1 MAIARKRVVITGM
14 GVLSSVGRNIP
25 EFKEGL
31 LNKKVG
37 IEASEYYSDYFDGA
51 VASEIK
57 GELDYPDLDPSLTTK
72 LDKGAL
78 WGYRV
83 GREALI
89 DGGLMDSPLKKDMG
103 MMVGVS
109 AAGTEA
115 YLPFIMGTPEDTNVD
130 MVKYSGAYASVC
142 PLVASLLEIG
152 GGYELVAT
160 ACTASPNA
168 IGLAYDAIQNNKG
181 DVMLA
186 LGSEPLY
193 IPTFAGFYAL
203 KAMAEGPC
211 TPYSGQPGMSIGE
224 GAGAIIVEEY
234 EHAKARGAKIY
245 GELLGYSTTSDAYHE
260 TAPDPKAEGSTL
272 VMKTALKN
280 TGLDADQ
287 IDYVNAHGTGTE
299 ANDRSESL
307 AIKKV
312 FGDGK
317 IPPISSTKSYF
328 GHNIGSAGILELM
341 ACLLTLPEKKVL
353 PTLNF
358 SEPRSYVDLDCIPND
373 FREQDVN
380 IFLKNNYAFGGN
392 NSCLVTSTKPGT
404 VPVAEYEQ
412 KRVVIT
418 GMGSVSSMGLGNSD
432 FAAGLVNGGGKVT
445 HMEMPMEL
453 KNEDTAH
460 LPIDDNNILHYG
472 AHIVEKF
479 NPRKILR
486 SVDARKLNNI
496 SLYALVAMEQALNNA
511 GYKVPKSAR
520 EEVGMIM
527 GISKGPTSTIAR
539 LCESL
544 KPDPNNV
551 RTSEFAMSL
560 MNSIATQCAITKGVK
575 GYNTTLSSGVN
586 AGLGSV
592 VQGYEV
598 IRQNLQDYMLA
609 GASDEESLGF
619 SPLTLLAS
627 DGISFNLEA
636 EDYRIYEKE
645 DAGYIPGEGAGCM
658 FMESYD
664 SAKERGATIYAEV
677 VGHGRANDLVYFHDQ
692 SQDGTEGQ
700 SMCRAIERALTE
712 AGITTNDI
720 DVICGT
726 AWAGDRV
733 ISAEL
738 QGIKSAFGDK
748 AAEIPL
754 TNFNAY
760 FGFIEAAGGILNLTA
775 LIHGMRD
782 NLVYPILNSS
792 EFAVDGLRF
801 VTGEPLQ
808 QEIQYALLTGQ
819 SEGGNCYALVVKKG
833 E

>member
-25 EFKEGL
+25 EFKQGL
-31 LNKKVG
+31 LDKKVG
-37 IEASEYYSDYFDGA
+37 IEPSEYYAQYFKGA

-57 GELDYPDLDPSLTTK
+57 GEVDYPGLDPELTTK

-89 DGGLMDSPLKKDMG
+89 DGGLLDSDLKDNMG
-103 MMVGVS
+103 LMVGVS

-115 YLPFIMGTPEDTNVD
+115 YLPFIMGKPEETNVD
-130 MVKYSGAYASVC
+130 MVKYSGSYASVC
-142 PLVASLLEIG
+142 PLVASLLNIG

-181 DVMLA
+181 DIMMA

-211 TPYSGQPGMSIGE
+211 TPYSNQPGMSIGE
-224 GAGAIIVEEY
+224 GAGALIIEEY

-245 GELLGYSTTSDAYHE
+245 GELLGYATTSDAYHE

-272 VMKTALKN
+272 VMRNALKN
-280 TGLDADQ
+280 TNLHPDQ
-287 IDYVNAHGTGTE
+287 IDYVNAHGTGTD

-328 GHNIGSAGILELM
+328 GHNIGSAGILELI
-341 ACLLTLPEKKVL
+341 ASLLTLPENKIL

-358 SEPRSYVDLDCIPND
+358 GEPRSYVDLDCVPND
-373 FREQDVN
+373 FRDQEVN
-380 IFLKNNYAFGGN
+380 VFMKNNYAFGGN
-392 NSCLVTSTKPGT
+392 NCCVITSTKPGSI
-404 VPVAEYEQ
+404 PVASYDPQ
-412 KRVVIT
+412 RVVIT
-418 GMGSVSSMGLGNSD
+418 GMGSVSSLGLGNSD
-432 FAAGLVNGGGKVT
+432 FAAGLVDGGAQPT
-445 HMEMPMEL
+445 AMEMKVEL
-453 KNEDTAH
+453 ESTEDLN
-460 LPIDDNNILHYG
+460 LPLDENKVLHYG
-472 AHIVEKF
+472 AHLVKEF

-496 SLYALVAMEQALNNA
+496 SLYAMVALEQALNAA
-511 GYKVPKSAR
+511 GYKVPKTAR

-527 GISKGPTSTIAR
+527 GIAKGPTSTIAR

-544 KPDPNNV
+544 RPDPNNV

-560 MNSIATQCAITKGVK
+560 QNSIATQCAIAKGIK

-586 AGLGSV
+586 AGLGAV
-592 VQGYEV
+592 IQGYEV

-609 GASDEESLGF
+609 GASDEDNLGF
-619 SPLTLLAS
+619 SPLMLMDNKGMSYSTDA
-627 DGISFNLEA
+627 DGYKVYSK
-636 EDYRIYEKE
+636 DGS
-645 DAGYIPGEGAGCM
+645 GYIMGEGAGCM
-658 FMESYD
+658 FMESYA
-664 SAKERGATIYAEV
+664 SAKERGATIFAEV
-677 VGHGRANDLVYFHDQ
+677 VGYGRANDTIYFHNDEA
-692 SQDGTEGQ
+692 GNG
-700 SMCRAIERALTE
+700 MARAIELALKE
-712 AGITTNDI
+712 AQITAADV

-726 AWAGDRV
+726 AWSGERV
-733 ISAEL
+733 VNAEL
-738 QGIKSAFGDK
+738 NGIKQAFGEH
-748 AAEIPL
+748 AASIPL
-754 TNFNAY
+754 TNFNGY
-760 FGFIEAAGGILNLTA
+760 FGFIEATGGLLNMMA
-775 LIHGMRD
+775 VIHGMRD
-782 NLVYPILNSS
+782 NLVYPIMHTE
-792 EFAVDGLRF
+792 EFAVSGLNY
-801 VTGEPLQ
+801 VTGEPLRH
-808 QEIQYALLTGQ
+808 ETNYALITGQ
-819 SEGGNCYALVVKKG
+819 SEGGNCYAIVVKKG

>member
-1 MAIARKRVVITGM
+1 MTIARKRVVITGM

-37 IEASEYYSDYFDGA
+37 IEPSEFYSEYFEGA

-57 GELDYPDLDPSLTTK
+57 GELDYPGLDPELLTK
-72 LDKGAL
+72 LDKSAL

-83 GREALI
+83 GREALL
-89 DGGLMDSPLKKDMG
+89 DGGLLDSELKEKMSL
-103 MMVGVS
+103 MVGVS

-115 YLPFIMGTPEDTNVD
+115 YLPFIMGKPEETNVE
-130 MVKYSGAYASVC
+130 MVKYSGSYASIC
-142 PLVASLLEIG
+142 PLVSSLLEIG

-181 DVMLA
+181 DVMMA

-224 GAGAIIVEEY
+224 GAGALIIEEY

-245 GELLGYSTTSDAYHE
+245 GELLGYATSSDAYHE
-260 TAPDPKAEGSTL
+260 TAPDPKAEGSSL
-272 VMKTALKN
+272 VMRSALKN
-280 TGLDADQ
+280 TALEPDQ

-312 FGDGK
+312 FGEGK

-328 GHNIGSAGILELM
+328 GHNIGSAGILELI

-358 SEPRSYVDLDCIPND
+358 TEPRSYVDIDCIPND

-380 IFLKNNYAFGGN
+380 VFMKNNYAFGGN
-392 NSCLVTSTKPGT
+392 NCCVITSTKPGSI
-404 VPVAEYEQ
+404 PVASYEAQ
-412 KRVVIT
+412 RVVIT
-418 GMGSVSSMGLGNSD
+418 GMGSVSSLGLGNSD
-432 FAAGLVNGGGKVT
+432 FAAGLTNGGAKAT
-445 HMEMPMEL
+445 PMEMKVELENTEEL
-453 KNEDTAH
+453 K
-460 LPIDDNNILHYG
+460 LPLDENNVLHYG
-472 AHIVEKF
+472 AHLVEKF

-496 SLYALVAMEQALNNA
+496 SLYASVALEQALNGA
-511 GYKVPKSAR
+511 GYKVPKTAR
-520 EEVGMIM
+520 DQVGMIM
-527 GISKGPTSTIAR
+527 GIAKGPTSTIAR

-544 KPDPNNV
+544 SPDPNNV

-560 MNSIATQCAITKGVK
+560 QNSIATQCAIAKGIK

-586 AGLGSV
+586 AGLGAV
-592 VQGYEV
+592 IQVYEV

-609 GASDEESLGF
+609 GASDEDNLGF
-619 SPLTLLAS
+619 SPLMLMDNEDMSYDTAAEGYKVYGKDS
-627 DGISFNLEA
+627 DG
-636 EDYRIYEKE
+636 
-645 DAGYIPGEGAGCM
+645 YIMGEGAGCM
-658 FMESYD
+658 FMESYA
-664 SAKERGATIYAEV
+664 SAKERGATIYAEM
-677 VGHGRANDLVYFHDQ
+677 VGYGRSSESVYFREIET
-692 SQDGTEGQ
+692 GKAMAT
-700 SMCRAIERALTE
+700 AIEMALTE
-712 AGITTNDI
+712 ANITPADV

-726 AWAGDRV
+726 AWAGEKT
-733 ISAEL
+733 INSEL
-738 QGIKSAFGDK
+738 EGIKKALGDR

-754 TNFNAY
+754 TNYNGY
-760 FGFIEAAGGILNLTA
+760 FGFIEATGGLLNLTGV
-775 LIHGMRD
+775 IHGMRD
-782 NLVYPILNSS
+782 NLVYPIAHTE
-792 EFAVDGLRF
+792 EFAVDGLNY

-808 QEIQYALLTGQ
+808 HETNYVLLTGQ
-819 SEGGNCYALVVKKG
+819 SEGGNCYAIVVKKG

>member
-25 EFKEGL
+25 EFKQGL
-31 LNKKVG
+31 LDKKVG
-37 IEASEYYSDYFDGA
+37 IEPSEFYAEYFNGA

-57 GELDYPDLDPSLTTK
+57 GEVDYPGLDPELTTK

-89 DGGLMDSPLKKDMG
+89 DGGLLDSDLKDNMG
-103 MMVGVS
+103 LMVGVS

-115 YLPFIMGTPEDTNVD
+115 YLPFIMGKPEETNVD
-130 MVKYSGAYASVC
+130 MVKYSGSYASVC
-142 PLVASLLEIG
+142 PLVASLLNIG

-181 DVMLA
+181 DIMMA

-211 TPYSGQPGMSIGE
+211 TPYSNQPGMSIGE
-224 GAGAIIVEEY
+224 GAGALIIEEY

-245 GELLGYSTTSDAYHE
+245 GELLGYATTSDAYHE

-272 VMKTALKN
+272 VMRNALKN
-280 TGLDADQ
+280 TNLQPDQ
-287 IDYVNAHGTGTE
+287 IDYVNAHGTGTD

-328 GHNIGSAGILELM
+328 GHNIGSAGILELI
-341 ACLLTLPEKKVL
+341 ASLLTLPENKIL

-358 SEPRSYVDLDCIPND
+358 GEPRSYVDLDCVPND
-373 FREQDVN
+373 FRDQEVN
-380 IFLKNNYAFGGN
+380 VFMKNNYAFGGN
-392 NSCLVTSTKPGT
+392 NCCVITSTKPGSI
-404 VPVAEYEQ
+404 PVASYDPQ
-412 KRVVIT
+412 RVVIT
-418 GMGSVSSMGLGNSD
+418 GMGSVSSLGLGNSD
-432 FAAGLVNGGGKVT
+432 LAAGLVDGGAQPT
-445 HMEMPMEL
+445 AMEMKVEL
-453 KNEDTAH
+453 DSTEGLD
-460 LPIDDNNILHYG
+460 LPLDENNVLHYG
-472 AHIVEKF
+472 AHLVKEF
-479 NPRKILR
+479 NPRKVLR

-496 SLYALVAMEQALNNA
+496 SLYAMVALEQALNGA
-511 GYKVPKSAR
+511 GYKVPKTAR

-527 GISKGPTSTIAR
+527 GIAKGPTSTIAR

-544 KPDPNNV
+544 RPDPNNV

-560 MNSIATQCAITKGVK
+560 QNSIATQCAIAKGIK

-586 AGLGSV
+586 AGLGAV
-592 VQGYEV
+592 IQGYEV

-609 GASDEESLGF
+609 GAADEDNLGF
-619 SPLTLLAS
+619 SPLMLLDNKGMNYS
-627 DGISFNLEA
+627 T
-636 EDYRIYEKE
+636 
-645 DAGYIPGEGAGCM
+645 DANGYKVYSKDDPGYIMGEGAGCM
-658 FMESYD
+658 FMESYA
-664 SAKERGATIYAEV
+664 SAKDRGANILAEV
-677 VGHGRANDLVYFHDQ
+677 VGYGRANDTIYFHNDEP
-692 SQDGTEGQ
+692 GNG
-700 SMCRAIERALTE
+700 MARAIELALKE
-712 AGITTNDI
+712 AQITSADI

-726 AWAGDRV
+726 AWSGERV
-733 ISAEL
+733 VNAEL
-738 QGIKSAFGDK
+738 NGIKQAFGDR

-754 TNFNAY
+754 TNFNGY
-760 FGFIEAAGGILNLTA
+760 FGFIEATGGLLNMMA
-775 LIHGMRD
+775 VIHGMRD
-782 NLVYPILNSS
+782 NLVYPIIHTQ
-792 EFAVDGLRF
+792 EFAVAGLNY
-801 VTGEPLQ
+801 VTGEPLRH
-808 QEIQYALLTGQ
+808 ETNYALITGQ
-819 SEGGNCYALVVKKG
+819 SEGGNCYAIVVKKG